1 MDNKWHYT
9 ENNEYHVVFGKYKTQ
24 HDQQI
29 PCLVEYVGFVG
40 IRYWNVTQECWDDE
54 EADDYFCD
62 KDSIIRWKYLDA
74 ILDEK

>member
-9 ENNEYHVVFGKYKTQ
+9 ENNEYPVVFGKYKNQ
-24 HDQQI
+24 HYQQI
-29 PCLVEYVGFVG
+29 TCLVEYVGFFV

-62 KDSIIRWKYLDA
+62 KDSIIRLRYLDS

>member
-9 ENNEYHVVFGKYKTQ
+9 ENNEYPVVFGKYKNQ
-24 HDQQI
+24 HYQQI
-29 PCLVEYVGFVG
+29 PCLVEYVGFFG
-40 IRYWNVTQECWDDE
+40 IRYWNATQECWDDE

-74 ILDEK
+74 ILDER

>member
-9 ENNEYHVVFGKYKTQ
+9 ENNEYPVVFGKYKNQ
-24 HDQQI
+24 HYQQI
-29 PCLVEYVGFVG
+29 PYLVEYVGFFG

>member
-9 ENNEYHVVFGKYKTQ
+9 ENNEYPVVFGKYKNQ
-24 HDQQI
+24 HYQQI
-29 PCLVEYVGFVG
+29 PCLVEYVRFFG